1 MRKTILLAAFLL
13 AGCSDQQP
21 QREADDLKT
30 FDAREDRASSTGVA
44 PPAPMAPPPMGR
56 DMNASEQAGG
66 PNISVTA
73 APGVAFNYRYAYRLP
88 NARIQTAQE
97 THAAMCEKLGVTRCR
112 ITGMRYSLVN
122 ERDVSASLELKLDP
136 AIARQFGKDA
146 TKTVTDAEGM
156 LVDQQ
161 ISGVDAGS
169 SIQRANRGRA
179 ELQDELDRVNRELA
193 RSGLSNAVRDRLL
206 SEASQLRA
214 QMNALGAQKE
224 ADEES
229 LAKTPMAFYYGSG
242 KAIPGFDEPAPLKEA
257 FARAGYN
264 FLAAIGFLIVAV
276 ATLLPWLAPACAAG
290 LGLSALAGT
299 LARRERLSRDRRN
312 SGCSPRPF
320 AQERRGLIAAA
331 RRLAYRPRFPAQA
344 GVKRSR

>member
-1 MRKTILLAAFLL
+1 MRRTILLAALLL
-13 AGCSDQQP
+13 ASCSQQQP
-21 QREADDLKT
+21 KREDQDLKT
-30 FDAREDRASSTGVA
+30 FDAQEERASSTGVA
-44 PPAPMAPPPMGR
+44 PPPPMAPPPVSR

-88 NARIQTAQE
+88 NARIQAAQE

-146 TKTVTDAEGM
+146 TKAVTDAEGM

-169 SIQRANRGRA
+169 SIQRVNRSRA
-179 ELQDELDRVNRELA
+179 ELQDELDRINRELA
-193 RSGLSNAVRDRLL
+193 RPSLSNAVRDRLL
-206 SEASQLRA
+206 SEASSLRS
-214 QMNALGAQKE
+214 QMNALSAQKE

-257 FARAGYN
+257 VARAGYN

-276 ATLLPWLAPACAAG
+276 ATLLPWAL
-290 LGLSALAGT
+290 LIALAIWAYRRFG
-299 LARRERLSRDRRN
+299 ARRPLVGGYREAPEAAASP
-312 SGCSPRPF
+312 SPRS
-320 AQERRGLIAAA
+320 
-331 RRLAYRPRFPAQA
+331 RPRKGAEA
-344 GVKRSR
+344 

>member
-1 MRKTILLAAFLL
+1 MRKTIVLAAVLLAS
-13 AGCSDQQP
+13 CSQQQP
-21 QREADDLKT
+21 QREAEDLKT
-30 FDAREDRASSTGVA
+30 FDVQEDRASSTGVA
-44 PPAPMAPPPMGR
+44 APAPMSPPPMGR

-97 THAAMCEKLGVTRCR
+97 AHAAMCEKLGVTRCR

-122 ERDVSASLELKLDP
+122 ERDVSASLEIKLDP

-146 TKTVTDAEGM
+146 TKTVTEAKGM

-193 RSGLSNAVRDRLL
+193 RPGLSNAVRDRLL
-206 SEASQLRA
+206 SEASSLRA

-242 KAIPGFDEPAPLKEA
+242 KAIPGFDDPAPLREA

-264 FLAAIGFLIVAV
+264 FLSAVGFLIIAV
-276 ATLLPWLAPACAAG
+276 ATLLPWALLIALLVWAYRRLPERWRLAGGYRQTSDEAPA
-290 LGLSALAGT
+290 
-299 LARRERLSRDRRN
+299 
-312 SGCSPRPF
+312 PRT
-320 AQERRGLIAAA
+320 
-331 RRLAYRPRFPAQA
+331 
-344 GVKRSR
+344 RSRKNAEV

>member
-1 MRKTILLAAFLL
+1 MRKTILLAALL
-13 AGCSDQQP
+13 AGCSQP
-21 QREADDLKT
+21 QPLREDSDLKT
-30 FDAREDRASSTGVA
+30 FDAQEDQASSTGVV
-44 PPAPMAPPPMGR
+44 PPPPVAPPPIAR
-56 DMNASEQAGG
+56 DATAEQAGG
-66 PNISVTA
+66 PNIAVTS

-88 NARIQTAQE
+88 NARIQAAQE

-146 TKTVTDAEGM
+146 TKAVTDAEGM

-179 ELQDELDRVNRELA
+179 ELQDELDRVTRELA
-193 RSGLSNAVRDRLL
+193 RTGLSNAVRDRLL
-206 SEASQLRA
+206 SEASALRT

-242 KAIPGFDEPAPLKEA
+242 KAIPGFDEPAPLKDA
-257 FARAGYN
+257 VARAGYN
-264 FLAAIGFLIVAV
+264 FLAAVGFLIIAA
-276 ATLLPWLAPACAAG
+276 ATLLPWALLIALLIWVYRRFGAGWRLVGGYRETPEAPAA
-290 LGLSALAGT
+290 
-299 LARRERLSRDRRN
+299 SRQ
-312 SGCSPRPF
+312 
-320 AQERRGLIAAA
+320 A
-331 RRLAYRPRFPAQA
+331 RPRKSAEA
-344 GVKRSR
+344 

>member
-1 MRKTILLAAFLL
+1 MRKLILLNAVLL
-13 AGCSDQQP
+13 ASCSQQEP

-30 FDAREDRASSTGVA
+30 FDAQEDRAPSTA
-44 PPAPMAPPPMGR
+44 AAPPPPVARPPMDR
-56 DMNASEQAGG
+56 DMNASELAGG
-66 PNISVTA
+66 PNIAVTA

-146 TKTVTDAEGM
+146 TKVVADSQGM

-169 SIQRANRGRA
+169 SIERANRGRA

-193 RSGLSNAVRDRLL
+193 RPGLSNAVRDRLL

-214 QMNALGAQKE
+214 QMNALGTQKA

-229 LAKTPMAFYYGSG
+229 LAKTPMAFFYGSG
-242 KAIPGFDEPAPLKEA
+242 KAIPGFDEPRPLEHA
-257 FARAGYN
+257 FDRAGYN
-264 FLAAIGFLIVAV
+264 FLSAIGFLIIAIASLTPWV
-276 ATLLPWLAPACAAG
+276 LLAL
-290 LGLSALAGT
+290 LGIWAY
-299 LARRERLSRDRRN
+299 
-312 SGCSPRPF
+312 
-320 AQERRGLIAAA
+320 
-331 RRLAYRPRFPAQA
+331 RRLPARWRFS
-344 GVKRSR
+344 SREPVAPEA

>member
-1 MRKTILLAAFLL
+1 MRKAILFSMTFLAA
-13 AGCSDQQP
+13 CSQQSDT
-21 QREADDLKT
+21 QREQEDLKT
-30 FDAREDRASSTGVA
+30 FDVQQEPPSSTVAQPPPPVA
-44 PPAPMAPPPMGR
+44 PPPITR

-88 NARIQTAQE
+88 NARIQAAQE

-122 ERDVSASLELKLDP
+122 ERDISASLELKLDP

-146 TKTVTDAEGM
+146 TKVVTDAEGM

-161 ISGVDAGS
+161 IIGVDAGS
-169 SIQRANRGRA
+169 SIERANRGRA

-193 RSGLSNAVRDRLL
+193 RSGLSSVVRDRLL
-206 SEASQLRA
+206 SESASLRS
-214 QMNALGAQKE
+214 QIRSLGEQKA

-242 KAIPGFDEPAPLKEA
+242 KAIPGFDEPQPLKQA
-257 FARAGYN
+257 FDRAGYN
-264 FLAAIGFLIVAV
+264 FLSALGFLIIAA
-276 ATLLPWLAPACAAG
+276 ATLLPWL
-290 LGLSALAGT
+290 L
-299 LARRERLSRDRRN
+299 
-312 SGCSPRPF
+312 
-320 AQERRGLIAAA
+320 LIAVGIGVY
-331 RRLAYRPRFPAQA
+331 RRLPARWKIRGYRDKAEA
-344 GVKRSR
+344 SAEA